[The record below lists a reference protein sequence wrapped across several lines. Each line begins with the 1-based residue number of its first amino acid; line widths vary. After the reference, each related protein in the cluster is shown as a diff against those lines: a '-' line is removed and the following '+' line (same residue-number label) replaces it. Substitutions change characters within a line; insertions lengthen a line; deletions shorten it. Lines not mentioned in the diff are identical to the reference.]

1 MSKIKIL
8 ALAGSTRK
16 DSNNKRFLR
25 SAAQAAEGQG
35 AEVTFVDLAE
45 LPLPLY
51 DGDLEETSGLP
62 ENAVRLKQLM
72 AESDAFIIASPE
84 YNASVSAVLKNAID
98 WTSRPGAVDHSVWD
112 GKFALLLAA
121 SPGGLGGLRGLG
133 HLREILGNLGTITHA
148 KQQALPQSHLAF
160 EADGRLKDSDVQV
173 RLDNLVAEF
182 LEIAKRFPSA
192 LSLTA

>member
-16 DSNNKRFLR
+16 DSTNKSFLR
-25 SAAQAAEGQG
+25 LAAQAAEAQG
-35 AEVTFVDLAE
+35 VEVTFVDLAE

-51 DGDLEETSGLP
+51 DGDLEEASGLP
-62 ENAVRLKQLM
+62 ENAGRLKRLM

-98 WTSRPGAVDHSVWD
+98 WTSRPGAVAHSVWD

-160 EADGRLKDSDVQV
+160 ESNGTLRDAAVQEK
-173 RLDNLVAEF
+173 LESLVGEF
-182 LEIAKRFPSA
+182 LEIAKRFPKA
-192 LSLTA
+192 LSLTS